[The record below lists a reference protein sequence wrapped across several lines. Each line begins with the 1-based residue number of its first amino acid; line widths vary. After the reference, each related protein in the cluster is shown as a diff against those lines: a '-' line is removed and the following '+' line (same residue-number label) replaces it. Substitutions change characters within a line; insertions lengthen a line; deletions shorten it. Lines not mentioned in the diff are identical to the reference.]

1 MQSATHRHFV
11 GVANPAEPTRRT
23 ILAHLAGAAF
33 FLSSCMPSKQPKK
46 SEEVPTWSSRAPK
59 TSRICHFN
67 ARETLWRDIQPSRRH
82 GGVGVVRPDY
92 SKTITYELC
101 ARPDADPS
109 KIFGCVIK
117 ADHDTDKLAFLMD
130 DYAQY
135 RFKNQIEEPFLEI
148 LQKTTDLRGCSAQF
162 KNLPMSYRDW
172 CFDDIDDYIS
182 NGFANR
188 LSRII
193 ARPRSATMPIK

>member
-1 MQSATHRHFV
+1 
-11 GVANPAEPTRRT
+11 
-23 ILAHLAGAAF
+23 
-33 FLSSCMPSKQPKK
+33 MPSKQPKK
-46 SEEVPTWSSRAPK
+46 SEEVPNLAISGPEDVSHMPFQRSR
-59 TSRICHFN
+59 N
-67 ARETLWRDIQPSRRH
+67 AMARYSAKQKARRCR
-82 GGVGVVRPDY
+82 VVRPDY

-148 LQKTTDLRGCSAQF
+148 LQETTDLRGAARS
-162 KNLPMSYRDW
+162 
-172 CFDDIDDYIS
+172 
-182 NGFANR
+182 
-188 LSRII
+188 SRISPCPI
-193 ARPRSATMPIK
+193 AIGVSTTSTTT

>member
-11 GVANPAEPTRRT
+11 GVASPSAPTRRAF
-23 ILAHLAGAAF
+23 LAYLAGSALFSLAA
-33 FLSSCMPSKQPKK
+33 CPPNNQGKAKK
-46 SEEVPTWSSRAPK
+46 CPTWSSRAPK
-59 TSRICHFN
+59 TSRICPFN
-67 ARETLWRDIQPSRRH
+67 ARETLWREIQPSRRH

-135 RFKNQIEEPFLEI
+135 RFNNQIEEPFLEI
-148 LQKTTDLRGCSAQF
+148 LQKTTDLRGAARS
-162 KNLPMSYRDW
+162 
-172 CFDDIDDYIS
+172 
-182 NGFANR
+182 
-188 LSRII
+188 SRISPCPI
-193 ARPRSATMPIK
+193 AIGVSTTSTTT

>member
-1 MQSATHRHFV
+1 MDRVPVCRAQRTATSLASLVLRHRRGELFSHTSQ
-11 GVANPAEPTRRT
+11 ELR
-23 ILAHLAGAAF
+23 F

-46 SEEVPTWSSRAPK
+46 SEEVPNLVISSPEDVLAYAL
-59 TSRICHFN
+59 S
-67 ARETLWRDIQPSRRH
+67 TLEKRYGEKFSQAEGAEVSASYES
-82 GGVGVVRPDY
+82 DY

-117 ADHDTDKLAFLMD
+117 ADHDADKLASLMD

-148 LQKTTDLRGCSAQF
+148 LQKSTDLRSAAR
-162 KNLPMSYRDW
+162 S
-172 CFDDIDDYIS
+172 
-182 NGFANR
+182 
-188 LSRII
+188 SRIPSCPI
-193 ARPRSATMPIK
+193 AIGVSTTSTTT

>member
-1 MQSATHRHFV
+1 MPNLVISSPEDVSHMPFQRSRNAMARYSAKQK
-11 GVANPAEPTRRT
+11 ARR
-23 ILAHLAGAAF
+23 
-33 FLSSCMPSKQPKK
+33 C
-46 SEEVPTWSSRAPK
+46 
-59 TSRICHFN
+59 
-67 ARETLWRDIQPSRRH
+67 RRCTT
-82 GGVGVVRPDY
+82 GLF
-92 SKTITYELC
+92 KTITYELR

-109 KIFGCVIK
+109 KIFDCVIK

-148 LQKTTDLRGCSAQF
+148 LQKSTDLRGAARSSRIP
-162 KNLPMSYRDW
+162 PMSYRNW
-172 CFDDIDDYIS
+172 RFDDIDDYIN

-193 ARPRSATMPIK
+193 ARPRSATMPIMRSREPGEDPTWEFSRRPSERR

>member
-1 MQSATHRHFV
+1 MDRVPVCRAQRTATSLASPILR
-11 GVANPAEPTRRT
+11 NRRGGLFSHT
-23 ILAHLAGAAF
+23 SQELRFFSLAACPPNNRRKA
-33 FLSSCMPSKQPKK
+33 KK
-46 SEEVPTWSSRAPK
+46 YPTWSSRAPK
-59 TSRICHFN
+59 TSRICLFN

-148 LQKTTDLRGCSAQF
+148 LQKTTDLRGAARS
-162 KNLPMSYRDW
+162 
-172 CFDDIDDYIS
+172 
-182 NGFANR
+182 
-188 LSRII
+188 SRISPCPI
-193 ARPRSATMPIK
+193 AIGVSTTSTTT

>member
-46 SEEVPTWSSRAPK
+46 SEEVRNLVISSPEDVSHMPFQR
-59 TSRICHFN
+59 SRN
-67 ARETLWRDIQPSRRH
+67 AMARYSAKQKARRRRRCTT
-82 GGVGVVRPDY
+82 GL
-92 SKTITYELC
+92 SKTITYELR

-109 KIFGCVIK
+109 KNFGCVIK

-148 LQKTTDLRGCSAQF
+148 LQKSTDLRGAARS
-162 KNLPMSYRDW
+162 
-172 CFDDIDDYIS
+172 
-182 NGFANR
+182 
-188 LSRII
+188 SRISPCPI
-193 ARPRSATMPIK
+193 AIGVSTTLTTT